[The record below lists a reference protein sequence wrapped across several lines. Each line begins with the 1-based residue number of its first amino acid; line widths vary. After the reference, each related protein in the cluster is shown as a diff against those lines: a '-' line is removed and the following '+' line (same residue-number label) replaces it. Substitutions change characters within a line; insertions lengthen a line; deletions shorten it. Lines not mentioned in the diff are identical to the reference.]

1 MVMQDR
7 KGYTGSDGNWYG
19 TGGIVAHLSVPERL
33 TLNPPSEYKASE
45 YVELLP
51 GFESLSSTDE
61 FSVYLVDQAS
71 SSGNNTAGANNA
83 NSGNYRYGF
92 NGKEYDDETETQD
105 YGMRIYNPALAKF
118 LSVDPLDRK
127 S

>member
-51 GFESLSSTDE
+51 GFESLSSQDE
-61 FSVYLVDQAS
+61 FSVYLVNEAS
-71 SSGNNTAGANNA
+71 AGGTNINGTNSTGSGT
-83 NSGNYRYGF
+83 YRYGF
-92 NGKEYDDETETQD
+92 NGKQTEIQKHTRT
-105 YGMRIYNPALAKF
+105 M
-118 LSVDPLDRK
+118 
-127 S
+127 